1 MTVKRIRTATHRAMS
16 ATAGVDV
23 DLDERGKVT
32 RWKLSYGGVW
42 TAGGLQRVR
51 ALVRDALAD
60 PTTHVE
66 TICAH
71 AYLTDGDTCAPC
83 GKVV

>member
-23 DLDERGKVT
+23 ELDELGKVT

-42 TAGGLQRVR
+42 TDGGLRRVR
-51 ALVRDALAD
+51 ELVRDALAN
-60 PTTHVE
+60 PTTYVE
-66 TICAH
+66 TLCAH
-71 AYLTDGDTCAPC
+71 AYLDEGDTCAPC